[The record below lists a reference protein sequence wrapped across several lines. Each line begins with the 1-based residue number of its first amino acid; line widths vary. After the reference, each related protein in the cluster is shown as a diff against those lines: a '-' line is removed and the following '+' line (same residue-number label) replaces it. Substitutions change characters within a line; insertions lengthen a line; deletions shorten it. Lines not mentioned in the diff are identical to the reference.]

1 MAAEL
6 LPFFEEGHFPAC
18 RIFSPPPFPLRRSRT
33 ITRLR
38 PRTQPSPGFRGC
50 PFFFW
55 PIVVTAIYYQV
66 IGKLVSDWYTNPDF
80 SHGFLVA
87 PFALFLLWDKRKVLR
102 DTPIQ
107 QTWSGVWLL
116 LAAIFVLFM
125 GIYGAELF
133 LSRLSL
139 VMLLAG
145 IVWTLCGRAMLRE
158 MRFAILVLLLA
169 IPIPAVLFN
178 QITFPLQLLASRMA
192 SAILPL
198 FGVPVLRDG
207 NIIQLPSMQLEVAEA
222 CSGIRSLMS
231 LFAVAIFYGY
241 FLERSTSRRVVL
253 ALAAI
258 PIAVFANAA
267 RIVGTGLCVQYWNP
281 DKAVGFFHEFSGLAD
296 VHRLAVLPVCRPH
309 LDASQNS
316 LRQENEMKSPRFW
329 VVLLLLLATFTTL
342 RLRASVDRVPP
353 SEPLNLLPQTFDA
366 WSSQDVPI
374 SQDTLDIL
382 GDGRFLNR
390 IYINATPAGRL
401 VEPPVSLFIGYFP
414 TQRTGQSIHS
424 PQNCLPGAGWTFV
437 SSRKINLESRRA
449 QELSGRRVC
458 DRQRNGQAGGS
469 LLVPRPRPQHCQRLR
484 RQGLHDGRR
493 DPL

>member
-1 MAAEL
+1 MPDTQSATISTSTLENDQAPAPAQVAQSWLPWLPVL
-6 LPFFEEGHFPAC
+6 LLA
-18 RIFSPPPFPLRRSRT
+18 
-33 ITRLR
+33 
-38 PRTQPSPGFRGC
+38 
-50 PFFFW
+50 
-55 PIVVTAIYYQV
+55 IVVTAIYYQV
-66 IGKLVSDWYTNPDF
+66 IAKLVFDWYTNPDF

-87 PFALFLLWDKRKVLR
+87 PFAIFLLWDKRKVLR
-102 DTPIQ
+102 ETPIQ
-107 QTWSGVWLL
+107 QTWSGIWLL

-158 MRFAILVLLLA
+158 VRFAVLVLLLA

-192 SAILPL
+192 SSILPL

-241 FLERSTSRRVVL
+241 FLERSTGRRVVL

-281 DKAVGFFHEFSGLAD
+281 DKAVGFFHEFSGWL
-296 VHRLAVLPVCRPH
+296 
-309 LDASQNS
+309 
-316 LRQENEMKSPRFW
+316 MF
-329 VVLLLLLATFTTL
+329 
-342 RLRASVDRVPP
+342 
-353 SEPLNLLPQTFDA
+353 
-366 WSSQDVPI
+366 I
-374 SQDTLDIL
+374 
-382 GDGRFLNR
+382 
-390 IYINATPAGRL
+390 
-401 VEPPVSLFIGYFP
+401 VSLC
-414 TQRTGQSIHS
+414 
-424 PQNCLPGAGWTFV
+424 CLYAVHTLMRLKTP
-437 SSRKINLESRRA
+437 SDRKTT
-449 QELSGRRVC
+449 
-458 DRQRNGQAGGS
+458 
-469 LLVPRPRPQHCQRLR
+469 
-484 RQGLHDGRR
+484 
-493 DPL
+493 